1 MIGQITSILAGA
13 KLNIASM
20 TNQNRADVA
29 YNLIDV
35 EDKVGANVLA
45 NIKDIDG
52 VIGVR
57 VIDGGNACTITA
69 AETEE

>member
-35 EDKVGANVLA
+35 EDKVGANVVA

-52 VIGVR
+52 VISVR
-57 VIDGGNACTITA
+57 VIDGHANGGASES
-69 AETEE
+69 AEE

>member
-20 TNQNRADVA
+20 TNQNRSEVA

-35 EDKVGANVLA
+35 EDRVNANVLA
-45 NIKDIDG
+45 NLKDIDG
-52 VIGVR
+52 VISVR
-57 VIDGGNACTITA
+57 VIEGGASCSTPVG
-69 AETEE
+69 EED

>member
-35 EDKVGANVLA
+35 EDRVNANVLA
-45 NIKDIDG
+45 NLQDIDG
-52 VIGVR
+52 VIAVR
-57 VIDGGNACTITA
+57 AIDGGNFCRA
-69 AETEE
+69 APDEAD

>member
-1 MIGQITSILAGA
+1 SRQNAGNLAGA

-35 EDKVGANVLA
+35 EDRVSENVLA
-45 NIKDIDG
+45 NLRDIDG

-57 VIDGGNACTITA
+57 MIPGGNACPVPV
-69 AETEE
+69 EEE